1 MKKTIL
7 IFLITTLFSSSA
19 NSQTDNK
26 ENKITGDIKNDLTNL
41 LSHQKTT
48 ADIMDGVKISPRL
61 NEISVKFQNAIRE
74 NYEWFQEYM
83 KTAKKGEALKYHPNF
98 GVTEEEYNDFLTLY
112 KNIEIVSTGKE
123 EIQIIRKDSLITF
136 KGANRLTIYNNV
148 TIDLKNNQVL
158 FKDYVLP
165 FSDKINVDDTNNGLK
180 SKWKGYNW
188 IYKFPPSLEETE
200 ILDIENLNMT
210 EVKFTIGVLE
220 RNGKVFMEI
229 KERKMTNGVKIIDN
243 EMPIMF

>member
-7 IFLITTLFSSSA
+7 IFLITTLFSSCA
-19 NSQTDNK
+19 NSQTDK
-26 ENKITGDIKNDLTNL
+26 EENKITGNIKADLINL
-41 LSHQKTT
+41 LSDQKVT

-61 NEISVKFQNAIRE
+61 NEIAVKFQNAVRE

-83 KTAKKGEALKYHPNF
+83 KTAKKGEALRYHPNF
-98 GVTEEEYNDFLTLY
+98 GVTEKEYEDFLTLSE
-112 KNIEIVSTGKE
+112 NIEIVSTGKE
-123 EIQIIRKDSLITF
+123 DIQIIRKDSLITF
-136 KGANRLTIYNNV
+136 NGTNRLTNYNNV
-148 TIDLKNNQVL
+148 MIDLKNNQVL

-165 FSDKINVDDTNNGLK
+165 FANKINVDDANNGLK

-188 IYKFPPSLEETE
+188 IYKFPSSLEETE
-200 ILDIENLNMT
+200 ILDIENLSLT

-229 KERKMTNGVKIIDN
+229 KERKMTNGIKIIDN
-243 EMPIMF
+243 ETPIQF